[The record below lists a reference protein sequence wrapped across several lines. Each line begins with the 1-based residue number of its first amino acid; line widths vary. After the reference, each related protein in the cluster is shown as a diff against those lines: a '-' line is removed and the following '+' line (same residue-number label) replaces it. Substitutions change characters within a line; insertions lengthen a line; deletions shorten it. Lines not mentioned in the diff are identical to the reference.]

1 MSIKLS
7 YDTGLLIAS
16 HENGEIYFEQMS
28 LVNVNMLIASV
39 ESDKKCLEMRAYD
52 SRLDFIHNSMMYKS
66 IVSRKVLI
74 EELKKKLTAE
84 GKNVLDSYE
93 NLKPVM
99 TEEKIVLTHNNNKY
113 ELLGKYDFTLTPI
126 VFGVACLS
134 DDKQSINLYS
144 LISAYYTSMK
154 TFKRVLSNY
163 HLVKNKVGTTIE
175 DKIKETTQKMRLEFI
190 SDFQTHILDAI
201 YKDDIEFLRD
211 AHEDAHIKIDQLES
225 YIMFANI
232 GAKKNAYEFLLSILP
247 QKDILPKKEEKKE
260 EEIIPI
266 SGTSNVAAG
275 VAINLLSG
283 PTTPVEKVPV
293 VNVV

>member
-7 YDTGLLIAS
+7 YNNGLLIAS

-39 ESDKKCLEMRAYD
+39 ESDKKCLVMRARD

-93 NLKPVM
+93 NLNPVM
-99 TEEKIVLTHNNNKY
+99 TEEKIVLTHNGNKY

-134 DDKQSINLYS
+134 DDKQSINLYQLLGLTGS
-144 LISAYYTSMK
+144 PMRI
-154 TFKRVLSNY
+154 FKRVLSNY
-163 HLVKNKVGTTIE
+163 DIVKNRVETTVE
-175 DKIKETTQKMRLEFI
+175 DRIKETTKKMRLEFI
-190 SDFQTHILDAI
+190 TDFQTHILDAI
-201 YKDDIEFLRD
+201 YKDDAVFLKEAHKD
-211 AHEDAHIKIDQLES
+211 ANIKMGQLE
-225 YIMFANI
+225 YYVMFANI

-247 QKDILPKKEEKKE
+247 KKVEEKKE
-260 EEIIPI
+260 VVYTLT
-266 SGTSNVAAG
+266 SGSDNKIVDYTKPSE
-275 VAINLLSG
+275 
-283 PTTPVEKVPV
+283 PTTTVEKV
-293 VNVV
+293 